1 MSAYWFNPAWTTLRV
16 FGPDAISWLNG
27 IVTCDVQACVA
38 GDTVWGALLTKQGKV
53 LAEFHVLYELDSLYL
68 VIAGGDPA
76 LALKVLDGLLV
87 MEDAEV
93 ESSSRAFCWVTG
105 ESAQEEMTR
114 LGLSGHPSAV
124 FAQPAFLV
132 GMEPGALV
140 ELQATEDRLWWNPQ
154 QFEQLRIMSHVPRF
168 GVDYDDHDNLH
179 AAGLERKV
187 VSWSKGCY
195 LGQEVVC
202 MQEMRGKVRRNVV
215 ALTLDQ
221 PVTEQL
227 PLALKNSAGEVVG
240 QCTSLFGTTALAK
253 VTAPENQT
261 GTRLD
266 LASVDQV
273 RLTSAVVVS

>member
-1 MSAYWFNPAWTTLRV
+1 
-16 FGPDAISWLNG
+16 
-27 IVTCDVQACVA
+27 
-38 GDTVWGALLTKQGKV
+38 
-53 LAEFHVLYELDSLYL
+53 